1 MNTILLSMAATE
13 IAVTASVAFIV
24 GVVLAVVV
32 VRILDNV
39 RKKDAA
45 TEAKRI
51 VSAAEEDAQRQI
63 KAAELEAKEIR
74 LTAQAEKEEEFQA
87 LREDIKERERSVLKR
102 EKVLDQTAENLTQQE
117 KLIESTKRK
126 LTEKIGDVQL
136 KR

>member
-1 MNTILLSMAATE
+1 ME
-13 IAVTASVAFIV
+13 IAVSAALAFIV
-24 GVVLAVVV
+24 GAVIAVVV

-51 VSAAEEDAQRQI
+51 LTSAEEDAQRQI

-102 EKVLDQTAENLTQQE
+102 EKALDQTAENLAQQD

-136 KR
+136 KREDRKSVV